1 MPPTIQRTAIVIG
14 GSIAGLLAALLLR
27 IDGWTVDVF
36 ERVET
41 GLTGRGAGIVTHVEL
56 FEVLEAAGIE
66 VAPDLGVRVQT
77 RRLFDRNGACSAE
90 IDMPQVVTSWDRL
103 YQELRR
109 QLPDDHYHKG
119 RILERIDAHAD
130 FVTARFTDGASFS
143 ADLLVAA
150 DGFRSASR
158 SQFFPTIPLNYAGYI
173 AWRGLVDEALISP
186 ETRTAAF
193 EHFAFSLPDGEQM
206 LGYPVAGVNN
216 DMRVGH
222 RRYNWVWYRSADEK
236 VELQKL
242 LTDESGT
249 VHPLSIAPPLIRPEV
264 VAAMRQAAKRNL
276 SPQFQEIVGLT
287 TQPFFQPVYDLET
300 TRMAIGRVAIIGDA
314 AFVVRPHVGAG
325 VTKAAQDALSLVVN
339 LRGADGD
346 VLSGLLSFEQDRLAV
361 GARIVA
367 QARHLGAYMNAQR
380 ETPEERRDAETYR
393 QPDAVMRETASL
405 AFLRS

>member
-1 MPPTIQRTAIVIG
+1 
-14 GSIAGLLAALLLR
+14 
-27 IDGWTVDVF
+27 
-36 ERVET
+36 
-41 GLTGRGAGIVTHVEL
+41 
-56 FEVLEAAGIE
+56 
-66 VAPDLGVRVQT
+66 
-77 RRLFDRNGACSAE
+77 
-90 IDMPQVVTSWDRL
+90 
-103 YQELRR
+103 
-109 QLPDDHYHKG
+109 
-119 RILERIDAHAD
+119 
-130 FVTARFTDGASFS
+130 
-143 ADLLVAA
+143 
-150 DGFRSASR
+150 
-158 SQFFPTIPLNYAGYI
+158 
-173 AWRGLVDEALISP
+173 
-186 ETRTAAF
+186 
-193 EHFAFSLPDGEQM
+193 
-206 LGYPVAGVNN
+206 
-216 DMRVGH
+216 
-222 RRYNWVWYRSADEK
+222 
-236 VELQKL
+236 
-242 LTDESGT
+242 
-249 VHPLSIAPPLIRPEV
+249 
-264 VAAMRQAAKRNL
+264 MRQAAKRNL